1 MSDVEPMRRLDPDFI
16 YPLHRY
22 VPDVTTK
29 WVTHVLQ
36 QLGELTSWPRYGSIE
51 WHLLPVQDPRRYA
64 AVMEAAERWRKA
76 AQEHHRREVLADLD
90 PEAWHA
96 EVVGD
101 ARAVAARAVKPL
113 RTMRTARALKDARA
127 TYGPVR
133 EVRATP
139 GWTPV
144 AIPGR
149 PGWWRH
155 LIDGRQVDM
164 PTREP
169 QEVAA

>member
-16 YPLHRY
+16 HPLHPY

-29 WVTHVLQ
+29 WVVSALR
-36 QLGELTSWPRYGSIE
+36 QLGELPSWPRYGSIE
-51 WHLLPVQDPRRYA
+51 WHLLPARDPRRYA
-64 AVMEAAERWRKA
+64 AVLEAAERWRKA
-76 AQEHHRREVLADLD
+76 EQEHHRREVLADLD
-90 PEAWHA
+90 PEAWYA
-96 EVVGD
+96 EVLGD
-101 ARAVAARAVKPL
+101 ARAVAARAVKAV

-127 TYGPVR
+127 TFQPAR
-133 EVRATP
+133 EVCATP
-139 GWTPV
+139 GWPV

-155 LIDGRQVDM
+155 WVDGKQVDK
-164 PTREP
+164 PTRKL

>member
-1 MSDVEPMRRLDPDFI
+1 
-16 YPLHRY
+16 
-22 VPDVTTK
+22 
-29 WVTHVLQ
+29 
-36 QLGELTSWPRYGSIE
+36 
-51 WHLLPVQDPRRYA
+51 LLPVRDPRRYA
-64 AVMEAAERWRKA
+64 AALEAAERYRKA
-76 AQEHHRREVLADLD
+76 AQEHHRLEVLADLD
-90 PEAWHA
+90 PEAWYA

-101 ARAVAARAVKPL
+101 ARAVAARAVKAV

-127 TYGPVR
+127 TFQPAR
-133 EVRATP
+133 EVQATP

-155 LIDGRQVDM
+155 SIDGKQVDM
-164 PTREP
+164 PTKQP